1 MFSLR
6 NTPAGPLTCVLTA
19 VGITVF
25 LALFLMAEE
34 QTTILLYLGVGLF
47 MLLGLKV
54 SGLLD
59 VLLQAARHNESLWT
73 RLMLGMSLALILIF
87 HDDHY
92 SLFLL
97 GTIMTYS
104 VAVLG
109 LNVQLGYAGV
119 INFSAA
125 SFFGVGGYTAALLK
139 ANAGVPSLLALPLGG
154 VASALTGC
162 ILLLPVLRT
171 SGH

>member
-1 MFSLR
+1 MLSLR

-19 VGITVF
+19 VGITAF
-25 LALFLMAEE
+25 LALFLLAEE
-34 QTTILLYLGVGLF
+34 QTTILLYLGAGLIL
-47 MLLGLKV
+47 LLGLKA

-73 RLMLGMSLALILIF
+73 RLMLGISLALILIF

-125 SFFGVGGYTAALLK
+125 SFFGVGGYTAALLM
-139 ANAGVPSLLALPLGG
+139 A
-154 VASALTGC
+154 
-162 ILLLPVLRT
+162 
-171 SGH
+171 

>member
-1 MFSLR
+1 MLSLR

-19 VGITVF
+19 AGITAF
-25 LALFLMAEE
+25 LALFLLAEE
-34 QTTILLYLGVGLF
+34 QTTILLYLGAGLIL
-47 MLLGLKV
+47 LLGLKA

-59 VLLQAARHNESLWT
+59 VLLQAARDNESLWT
-73 RLMLGMSLALILIF
+73 RLMLAMSLALILIF

-119 INFSAA
+119 INFSPHC
-125 SFFGVGGYTAALLK
+125 GK
-139 ANAGVPSLLALPLGG
+139 
-154 VASALTGC
+154 
-162 ILLLPVLRT
+162 
-171 SGH
+171 